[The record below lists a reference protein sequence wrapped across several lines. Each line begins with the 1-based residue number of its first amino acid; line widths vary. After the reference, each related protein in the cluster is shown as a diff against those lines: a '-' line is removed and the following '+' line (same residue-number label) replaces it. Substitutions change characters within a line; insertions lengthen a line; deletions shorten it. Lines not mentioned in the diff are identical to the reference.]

1 MLQIDNLNKI
11 KWFRDMFLEF
21 KDYDID
27 VSSYCDELSLC
38 IEKYENHKNREEEN
52 REALLS
58 INGNSEMQ
66 LSVDLS
72 SLEFD
77 FQSHILFLDLMH
89 ATKTWDYHEDIDE
102 VFDKLHEVVDH
113 KLVEKFSSIS
123 TQELIVHKY
132 YDLVFKKIMREYNKE
147 NYEYLEQY
155 RHLEKYPYLR
165 DSITYYLEKHYPR
178 LLSDPIELEK
188 VLQNIVCDDYTDI
201 EVVDNHEEVV
211 EVSKPFMI
219 RVKEYFKTRKMVR
232 EATEEFVLQREFKYR
247 VDFEGEDLSLVCFD
261 KMSVAGLNLRGT
273 NAHINPQKVQE
284 KSLFHCNFEG
294 LDFSKVDFTDCF
306 IKGISLEG
314 TNAHIDPQRVYN
326 KDLSGCDLEGLDLSD
341 ASFENTIIKFA
352 NLKNTNASID
362 PQLVH
367 GRSFWGTNVEGLDL
381 AGYDFG
387 GVDIRCANL
396 TNTSAH
402 IYLNL
407 NHYNYGLF
415 DGGTSLTGCYVYLDT
430 SVASKVPHCVIE
442 GATILSSYQ
451 EFMMRREEAEKA
463 RKKSDAEKITL
474 QKKKFG

>member
-72 SLEFD
+72 ELEFD
-77 FQSHILFLDLMH
+77 FRSHILFLDLMH
-89 ATKTWDYHEDIDE
+89 ATKTWDYHENIDE
-102 VFDKLHEVVDH
+102 VFNSLHGVVDH

-165 DSITYYLEKHYPR
+165 DSITHYLEKHYPR
-178 LLSDPIELEK
+178 LLDEPIELEK

-219 RVKEYFKTRKMVR
+219 RVKEHFKTRKMVR
-232 EATEEFVLQREFKYR
+232 EATEEFVIQRKFKDR
-247 VDFEGEDLSLVCFD
+247 MDFEGEDLSLVCFD
-261 KMSVAGLNLRGT
+261 KMSVKDLNLRGT
-273 NAHINPQKVQE
+273 NAHINPQKVQA
-284 KSLFHCNFEG
+284 KSLFHCNLEG
-294 LDFSKVDFTDCF
+294 LDLSSVDFSDVD
-306 IKGISLEG
+306 IRYASLKETG
-314 TNAHIDPQRVYN
+314 AKINPKCVHGNLI
-326 KDLSGCDLEGLDLSD
+326 GCNLEGLDLSD
-341 ASFENTIIKFA
+341 VSFVNTIIQFA

-407 NHYNYGLF
+407 NHYNYRLF
-415 DGGTSLTGCYVYLDT
+415 DGGTSLTGCYVYLDA
-430 SVASKVPHCVIE
+430 SVASKVSHCVIE